1 MNVECCKLMTHC
13 EKNKKKNSPYK
24 KYLFSGQQ
32 IISETLIIIFLIL
45 IDRST
50 KTFFFVTNTS
60 VTNP

>member
-13 EKNKKKNSPYK
+13 EKNQKKNSPYK

-32 IISETLIIIFLIL
+32 IISETLIMFLVL

-50 KTFFFVTNTS
+50 KNFFFVTNTS